1 MSRTNKLILKILSG
15 KSDNNFKFTDV
26 CNLLTHLGFE
36 LRVKGSHH
44 IFRMSGIRKMLNLQ
58 KDGDMAKEY
67 QIKQVRDLLTENKL
81 LGDKYE

>member
-15 KSDNNFKFTDV
+15 RSDNNFKFSDV
-26 CNLLTHLGFE
+26 CNLLIHLGFE

-44 IFRMSGIRKMLNLQ
+44 VFRASGVRKMLNLQ

-67 QIKQVRDLLTENKL
+67 QIKQVRDLLIENKL
-81 LGDKYE
+81 LGDMYE